1 MEETQKEL
9 LANIAPF
16 GLRMQPDLKDRIKA
30 EAERS
35 NRSMNAEIVARL
47 EESLDPLVINV
58 RKTGDI
64 YGELDKIVERTLRKV
79 QEEERSAATI
89 PGDEKLT
96 PEIVRALA
104 QFMHEGETPRAEAIK
119 LILEQWLT
127 EHGYLK
133 ASE

>member
-1 MEETQKEL
+1 MARGDFPSAKQDQ
-9 LANIAPF
+9 F
-16 GLRMQPDLKDRIKA
+16 VLRLPDGMRERIKDAA
-30 EAERS
+30 EG
-35 NRSMNAEIVARL
+35 NGRSMNAEIVDRL
-47 EESLDPLVINV
+47 EVSFDPLVVNV
-58 RKTGDI
+58 RKTGDF

-79 QEEERSAATI
+79 QEEERAAATV

-104 QFMHEGETPRAEAIK
+104 EFMHEGERPRAEAIK

-133 ASE
+133 AIE